1 MNGWQHITPMRF
13 ATDNLLLN
21 AIVFL
26 AGVAALVKGSGWFI
40 DGAADIAHHYRI
52 PDAIVGL
59 TLVSV
64 GTSLPELA
72 TNVYAST
79 QGQGGVALGN
89 IAGSNIT
96 NVLLVLGVAI
106 LGMGTLPISKI
117 MFRRDAVVMI
127 ISFAAFTVFCITGD
141 ELTRL
146 EGVILLV
153 GFVWY
158 VYRLIT
164 SEREEVEASA
174 EAIHAA
180 RSRAQAC
187 GMLLAGGVLVVIGAK
202 AMVDTV
208 VWGAIAFKVP
218 SAVVSAVI
226 IALGTSVPELAIT
239 VTGVIKKKND
249 IALGNII
256 GSNICNLVFVMG
268 VTAGMSP
275 VPVDEG
281 ARGVI
286 YFMLGTGVLLFVF
299 MRSSYRLVRWEG
311 AVFILGYLAFV
322 GYNLSLML

>member
-1 MNGWQHITPMRF
+1 MGF
-13 ATDNLLLN
+13 ATDSLLLN
-21 AIVFL
+21 AIVFV
-26 AGVAALVKGSGWFI
+26 AGVTALVKGSGWFI

-72 TNVYAST
+72 TNIYASS

-106 LGMGTLPISKI
+106 LGMGSLPISKI

-127 ISFAAFTVFCITGD
+127 VSFSAFVIFCITGN

-146 EGVILLV
+146 EGIVLLA
-153 GFVWY
+153 GFAWY
-158 VYRLIT
+158 VHRLIT
-164 SEREEVEASA
+164 GEREEVEASS
-174 EAIHAA
+174 EHLHSA
-180 RSRAQAC
+180 RSPGKAS
-187 GMLLAGGVLVVIGAK
+187 GMLVAGGLLVIIGAK

-208 VWGAIAFKVP
+208 VWGAVAFNVP

-239 VTGVIKKKND
+239 IAAIVKKKDD

-268 VTAGMSP
+268 VTASIAP
-275 VPVDEG
+275 VTVLSS
-281 ARGVI
+281 ARGII
-286 YFMLGTGVLLFVF
+286 YFMLGTGALLFVF

-311 AVFILGYLAFV
+311 VVFVLGYLAFI
-322 GYNLSLML
+322 GYNLSQMFY

>member
-1 MNGWQHITPMRF
+1 MEF

-21 AIVFL
+21 AIVFVV
-26 AGVAALVKGSGWFI
+26 GVTGLVKGSGWFI

-72 TNVYAST
+72 TNCYAAS
-79 QGQGGVALGN
+79 QGAGGVALGN

-106 LGMGTLPISKI
+106 LGMGSLPISKI

-127 ISFAAFTVFCITGD
+127 VSFALFSIFCITGNTLSRI
-141 ELTRL
+141 EAL
-146 EGVILLV
+146 ILFA

-158 VYRLIT
+158 VHRLIT
-164 SEREEVEASA
+164 SSQEEVCAASG
-174 EAIHAA
+174 EC
-180 RSRAQAC
+180 SD
-187 GMLLAGGVLVVIGAK
+187 AGRPPAKAFVMVVIGGFFVVLGAK

-208 VWGAIAFKVP
+208 VWGAGVFSVP
-218 SAVVSAVI
+218 QAIVSAVV
-226 IALGTSVPELAIT
+226 IALGTSVPELAMTIAGI
-239 VTGVIKKKND
+239 VKKKDD

-256 GSNICNLVFVMG
+256 GSNICNLVLVMG
-268 VTAGMSP
+268 VTAGISP
-275 VPVDEG
+275 IEVDAD

-286 YFMLGTGVLLFVF
+286 YFMLGTGALLFVF
-299 MRSSYRLVRWEG
+299 MRSSYKLSRWEG
-311 AVFILGYLAFV
+311 GVFIAGYVAFI
-322 GYNLSLML
+322 GYNLSHML